1 MNGPSVARLPQDHP
15 ARSPPAKCRRMAR
28 MIAAFSS
35 GVVYGAKREAEA
47 IESSTACTATVAA
60 SDTIKTIGRSNA
72 ERRLRAAARHS
83 SVTSERDNITTSSP
97 ACRGGLRASRS
108 RILLVATR

>member
-47 IESSTACTATVAA
+47 IESSTACTADGCGERHNQDDREVKCGAKTA
-60 SDTIKTIGRSNA
+60 SGCQA
-72 ERRLRAAARHS
+72 L
-83 SVTSERDNITTSSP
+83 VRD
-97 ACRGGLRASRS
+97 L
-108 RILLVATR
+108 